1 MSNEGMTPGKFFQ
14 ESLRNIKTVGT
25 ITRSSRFVCRKMTN
39 PIDFSR
45 DINVIELGAGDGVIT
60 KHILDKMSAQSKLF
74 IFEVNDTFIKKLNEI
89 NDPRL
94 IVVHDSAE
102 YMEKYINEHGV
113 SEVDYVIS
121 ALPFVVLPDELAGI
135 IVGKAAELLKTGGK
149 LVQIHYSLVLKKLY
163 QQIFGNV
170 KVGFVP
176 LNIPPAFILVS
187 QKEQEAA

>member
-25 ITRSSRFVCRKMTN
+25 ITRSSRFVCRKMPN
-39 PIDFSR
+39 PFDCSR

-60 KHILDKMSAQSKLF
+60 KHILDKMTAQSKLF

-102 YMEKYINEHGV
+102 YMEKYINQPGV
-113 SEVDYVIS
+113 SEVDYVI
-121 ALPFVVLPDELAGI
+121 
-135 IVGKAAELLKTGGK
+135 
-149 LVQIHYSLVLKKLY
+149 
-163 QQIFGNV
+163 
-170 KVGFVP
+170 
-176 LNIPPAFILVS
+176 
-187 QKEQEAA
+187 